1 MPGEWGSWDSL
12 PRFIGVD
19 IAGLYV
25 HRLSSLSFLLLLFE
39 SLTKKTHMHMS
50 WQTPPM
56 NWCKINLQLIEKN
69 IKKNL
74 LLIDNLRNP
83 EFSFSKKNFGKIL
96 LLQ

>member
-1 MPGEWGSWDSL
+1 
-12 PRFIGVD
+12 
-19 IAGLYV
+19 
-25 HRLSSLSFLLLLFE
+25 
-39 SLTKKTHMHMS
+39 MS